1 MVVKKTLPK
10 NYNKK
15 TIFLGVSV
23 AASIEYNV
31 VAFNGI
37 GTNWFLVGPNFAERI
52 HCKRIYFFHI
62 PTQTFIE

>member
-37 GTNWFLVGPNFAERI
+37 GTN
-52 HCKRIYFFHI
+52 
-62 PTQTFIE
+62 